1 MKNILYKFSRGG
13 LFSILC
19 IACFSQQAWAEIE
32 CESMTAEASLNV
44 ISPVGPIIGIA
55 NFLIDDKPSTA
66 SVVVN
71 LIAPPE
77 IDADGTQHIL
87 SRLDYDFGG
96 GDTIIGVSTGALTPT
111 GMPGIYS
118 NTQKVTYIDGT
129 GKYENV
135 VSRIHAQGDVNF
147 LDNTATQ
154 QGVGDLCI
162 SKIKMNKLR

>member
-1 MKNILYKFSRGG
+1 MKNLFYKFSRRS
-13 LFSILC
+13 LFSVLC
-19 IACFSQQAWAEIE
+19 IACFTQQAWAEIE

-44 ISPVGPIIGIA
+44 ISPVGPIVGIA
-55 NFLIDDKPSTA
+55 NFVIDDKASTA

-71 LIAPPE
+71 LIAQPE
-77 IDADGTQHIL
+77 IDIDGTQHIL
-87 SRLDYDFGG
+87 SRLNYDFGG
-96 GDTIIGVSTGALTPT
+96 GDTIIGISTGALTPT

-118 NTQKVTYIDGT
+118 NTQKITYIDGT

-135 VSRIHAQGDVNF
+135 VSRIYAQGNVNF

-162 SKIKMNKLR
+162 SKVEDD